1 MLSFEIY
8 HPKNNVHNQDGNHDD
23 NKVRITIFFFFELT
37 DNDGQNFLA
46 GIVLS
51 SLSIYCPEQNSRIGR
66 PVLLLEPLISSVYN
80 HHSAFLKMH
89 VILTLFLYLF
99 HFLD

>member
-23 NKVRITIFFFFELT
+23 NKVRVTIFFFELT

-46 GIVLS
+46 GIVGTLS
-51 SLSIYCPEQNSRIGR
+51 TGVHP
-66 PVLLLEPLISSVYN
+66 P
-80 HHSAFLKMH
+80 
-89 VILTLFLYLF
+89 
-99 HFLD
+99 